1 MSQPVCTYCVL
12 VCAGLD
18 LSSGVCWPGESYCLG
33 MLFVRQIDW
42 QIFQLPP
49 TSPIRYK
56 KGYTCGKDIDF
67 DLAMVVWQEII
78 DYNSASG
85 WAVDS
90 TRL

>member
-1 MSQPVCTYCVL
+1 

-18 LSSGVCWPGESYCLG
+18 FSSGVCWPGESHCLG
-33 MLFVRQIDW
+33 MLFVSPIDW

-67 DLAMVVWQEII
+67 YLAMVVWQEII
-78 DYNSASG
+78 DYNSALVVLLLSYNCRQG
-85 WAVDS
+85 HPS
-90 TRL
+90 YY